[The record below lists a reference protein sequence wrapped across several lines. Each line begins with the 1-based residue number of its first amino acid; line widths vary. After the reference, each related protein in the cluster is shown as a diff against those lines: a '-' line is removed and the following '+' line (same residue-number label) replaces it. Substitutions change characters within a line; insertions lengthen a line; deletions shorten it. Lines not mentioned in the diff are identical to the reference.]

1 MHIFEEILEPIAL
14 EYKPDL
20 VFVSA
25 GFDIYYRGSFRGMQV
40 TPAGFANLAKII
52 LEFAQ
57 KTCQGK
63 VVFLLEGGYHLDGLR
78 DSAREVLKTQRGEV
92 LAKGATR
99 VCAKTVDQQMIGP
112 IIRKVKEAQK
122 PFWKLGL
129 RRNP

>member
-1 MHIFEEILEPIAL
+1 HIFEEILEPIAL

-25 GFDIYYRGSFRGMQV
+25 GFDIYYQDPLGGMQV

-92 LAKGATR
+92 LTKGR
-99 VCAKTVDQQMIGP
+99 DESLRKGVDKEMIGP

-122 PFWKLGL
+122 PFWKLG
-129 RRNP
+129 